1 MDIQLK
7 KRHWAIRYKYYIATG
22 AIILAFAIYTIII
35 SLGPKRMRV
44 NMEGVTIAEVID
56 GDFLDYV
63 DAEGIV
69 QPILTVKVNALE
81 TGFVE
86 KIFVEEGAMLE
97 EGDTILALNNPELMR
112 TIADEKEQ
120 WEREQ
125 RLYREQEI
133 EMRQKT
139 INLRQQALDSRYEMK
154 NLDNKLRIAREEYQ
168 MGMKSK
174 AEIDMA
180 EDEYS
185 YHKEKNR
192 LQMQN
197 LQHDSTATIIRR
209 ELLQRDIES
218 AMKKQ
223 QRALDRAAA
232 LIVKAPIAGQLSYLN
247 VTPGQQV
254 SAGASIGEIKM
265 LSEYKVRLTLNEYYI
280 DRIAPGLPANI
291 VLQNERYPLRVSRVV
306 PEVKDRG
313 FEVDLV
319 FTGDKPNSLRLGKSF
334 RIQIELGQPEQ
345 ALVIPR
351 GSFYS
356 TSGGHWIYKLSADG
370 SKAIKVPITIGRQNP
385 KQYEIISGIAA
396 GDKVITSSYDSFN
409 GTEEIIL
416 K

>member
-385 KQYEIISGIAA
+385 KQYEIISGLAA
-396 GDKVITSSYDSFN
+396 GDKVIISSYDSFN

>member
-7 KRHWAIRYKYYIATG
+7 KRHWALRYKYYLAAG
-22 AIILAFAIYTIII
+22 AVILAFAIYTLII

-44 NMEGVTIAEVID
+44 DVEGITVAEVVD
-56 GDFLDYV
+56 GDFMDYV

-69 QPILTVKVNALE
+69 QPILTVKVNVLE
-81 TGFVE
+81 SGFVE
-86 KIFVEEGAMLE
+86 KIFVEEGAMLN

-112 TIADEKEQ
+112 QIADEKED
-120 WEREQ
+120 WERQQ

-133 EMRQKT
+133 EMNQKT
-139 INLRQQALDSRYEMK
+139 INLRQQALDARYEMK
-154 NLDNKLRIAREEYQ
+154 NLDNKLRIAREEYE

-197 LQHDSTATIIRR
+197 LKHDSIATIIRN
-209 ELLQRDIES
+209 ELLQRDMES

-223 QRALDRAAA
+223 QRAMERAAA
-232 LIVKAPIAGQLSYLN
+232 LVVKSPITGQLSYLN

-254 SAGASIGEIKM
+254 NAGASIGEIKM
-265 LSEYKVRLTLNEYYI
+265 LSEYKIHLTLNEYYI
-280 DRIAPGLPANI
+280 DRISPGLPANI

-306 PEVKDRG
+306 PEVKDRT

-345 ALVIPR
+345 ALVMPR

-356 TSGGHWIYKLSADG
+356 NTGGHWIYKLSPDG
-370 SKAIKVPITIGRQNP
+370 TKAVKVPVTIGRQNP
-385 KQYEIISGIAA
+385 KQYEILSGVAP
-396 GDKVITSSYDSFN
+396 GDKVIISSYDSFN
-409 GTEEIIL
+409 NSEEIIL

>member
-81 TGFVE
+81 AGFVE

-197 LQHDSTATIIRR
+197 LQHDSTATIIRS

-385 KQYEIISGIAA
+385 KQYEIISGLAA

>member
-97 EGDTILALNNPELMR
+97 EGDTILALNNPELIR

-356 TSGGHWIYKLSADG
+356 TSGGHWIYKLSEDG

>member
-7 KRHWAIRYKYYIATG
+7 KRHWALRYKYYLVAG
-22 AIILAFAIYTIII
+22 AIILAFAIYTLII

-44 NMEGVTIAEVID
+44 DVEGITVAEVVD
-56 GDFLDYV
+56 GDFMDYV

-69 QPILTVKVNALE
+69 QPILTVKVNVLE
-81 TGFVE
+81 PGFVE
-86 KIFVEEGAMLE
+86 KIFVEEGAMLN

-112 TIADEKEQ
+112 QIADEKED
-120 WEREQ
+120 WERQQ

-133 EMRQKT
+133 EMNQKT
-139 INLRQQALDSRYEMK
+139 INLRQQALDARYEMK
-154 NLDNKLRIAREEYQ
+154 NLDNKLRIAREEYE

-197 LQHDSTATIIRR
+197 LKHDSTATIIRN
-209 ELLQRDIES
+209 ELLQRDMES

-223 QRALDRAAA
+223 QRAMERAAA
-232 LIVKAPIAGQLSYLN
+232 LVVKSPITGQLSYLN

-254 SAGASIGEIKM
+254 NAGASIGEIKM
-265 LSEYKVRLTLNEYYI
+265 LSEYKIHLTLNEYYI
-280 DRIAPGLPANI
+280 DRISPGLPANI

-306 PEVKDRG
+306 PEVKDRT

-356 TSGGHWIYKLSADG
+356 NTGGHWIYKLSPDG
-370 SKAIKVPITIGRQNP
+370 TKAVKVPLTIGRQNP
-385 KQYEIISGIAA
+385 KQYEILSGLAP
-396 GDKVITSSYDSFN
+396 GDKVIISSYDSFN
-409 GTEEIIL
+409 NSEEIIL

>member
-356 TSGGHWIYKLSADG
+356 TSGGHWIYKLSEDG

-385 KQYEIISGIAA
+385 KQYEIISGLSA

>member
-385 KQYEIISGIAA
+385 KQYEIISGLAA

>member
-97 EGDTILALNNPELMR
+97 EGDTILALNNPELIR

>member
-356 TSGGHWIYKLSADG
+356 TSGGHWIYKLSEDG

-385 KQYEIISGIAA
+385 KQYEIISGLAA

>member
-97 EGDTILALNNPELMR
+97 EGDTILALNNPELIR

-334 RIQIELGQPEQ
+334 RIQIELAQPEQ

-356 TSGGHWIYKLSADG
+356 TSGGHWIYKLSEDG